1 MATRKNASGSG
12 SSLLTLGLLAVGG
25 YFAYEWFFATPAAGQ
40 ANTVLPADAMPV
52 GLNSTSVTAGQSVK
66 LPDGSTVTISTAG
79 SYWLYY
85 SPTTGAFYLN
95 VVAPT
100 SAQVAAA
107 AAFENTAAGQSFE
120 NKYYPR
126 SGGNSTPPASP
137 APPAGSGTPST
148 PATTPSGQTLDAIY
162 KKIIATASA
171 DPNFTGSGSSLTGLP
186 DHFNVYLGLAAPGL
200 TVPISVFSDPN
211 TPITAAAYW
220 ALMAPALQG
229 ANTGLSGL
237 GCYGGVG
244 AYMRGLGAYQ
254 W

>member
-1 MATRKNASGSG
+1 MVFCYACGG
-12 SSLLTLGLLAVGG
+12 SSQYCPTCRRN
-25 YFAYEWFFATPAAGQ
+25 AGR
-40 ANTVLPADAMPV
+40 VEFYKRDSRPKCK
-52 GLNSTSVTAGQSVK
+52 TAGWLHCYHFDCGESLALLQPHHRSLLSQRCSSDV
-66 LPDGSTVTISTAG
+66 GS
-79 SYWLYY
+79 
-85 SPTTGAFYLN
+85 
-95 VVAPT
+95 
-100 SAQVAAA
+100 VAAA

-211 TPITAAAYW
+211 TPITA
-220 ALMAPALQG
+220 PRIG
-229 ANTGLSGL
+229 
-237 GCYGGVG
+237 
-244 AYMRGLGAYQ
+244 R
-254 W
+254 

>member
-1 MATRKNASGSG
+1 MLPLLRVGDFMATRKNASGSG
-12 SSLLTLGLLAVGG
+12 SSMLTLGLLAVGG
-25 YFAYEWFFATPAAGQ
+25 YFVYEWFFATPAA
-40 ANTVLPADAMPV
+40 ATPTTTTP
-52 GLNSTSVTAGQSVK
+52 TT
-66 LPDGSTVTISTAG
+66 PTTPT
-79 SYWLYY
+79 
-85 SPTTGAFYLN
+85 SPTTTTT
-95 VVAPT
+95 VTTPT
-100 SAQVAAA
+100 
-107 AAFENTAAGQSFE
+107 T
-120 NKYYPR
+120 
-126 SGGNSTPPASP
+126 
-137 APPAGSGTPST
+137 PPAGSGTPSS

-171 DPNFTGSGSSLTGLP
+171 DPNFTGSGASLTGLP

-211 TPITAAAYW
+211 TPITVAAYW

-229 ANTGLSGL
+229 ANAGLSGL